1 MDPERAEVAV
11 IDPQRLNEFVGV
23 GQGVDVGPAEPV
35 DPAGDYRVGSLGGDA
50 VQVAAED
57 GPRVSRIDGL
67 VDVGDVEGIDRAGG
81 LRLEIGYV
89 LLLDGHVVA
98 GAQPGEVA
106 PDECAE
112 RVAERLRRGFEPPW
126 DVLRLGEG

>member
-1 MDPERAEVAV
+1 MDPEWAEVAV
-11 IDPQRLNEFVGV
+11 VDPQRLDELVGV

-35 DPAGDYRVGSLGGDA
+35 DPAGDYRVGGLGGDT
-50 VQVAAED
+50 VQIAAED

-67 VDVGDVEGIDRAGG
+67 EDVGDVESIDRAGG
-81 LRLEIGYV
+81 LRHEVGHV
-89 LLLDGHVVA
+89 LLLNDYVVA

-106 PDECAE
+106 ADECVE

-126 DVLRLGEG
+126 D